1 MKEGIRSLFVYSLIL
16 FFVFSFFS
24 ESLILPESVSYLILT
39 ILILSFTVMIAC
51 PVLNFLTIK
60 CNFPTFFLMTTLLLV
75 GIIYLL
81 KLFMVGFYI
90 KSYTFAGLDMGELQI
105 SEFEVTPIISILFF
119 SVFSSFLC
127 SIYKALDSSK

>member
-1 MKEGIRSLFVYSLIL
+1 MKEVIKSLFVYSLIL

-24 ESLILPESVSYLILT
+24 DSFILPTSASYLILT
-39 ILILSFTVMIAC
+39 ILVLSFTVMISC
-51 PVLNFLTIK
+51 SVLNFLTIK
-60 CNFPTFFLMTTLLLV
+60 CNFLTFFLMTTLLLV

-90 KSYTFAGLDMGELQI
+90 ETYMFKGLDFGGLQV
-105 SEFEVTPIISILFF
+105 SKFEVTPIISIILF